1 MSRPWAFCLFLLLSV
16 VLRAGTSTQKNPRT
30 LRELVAAQHI
40 PVDEAGLPNLDKP
53 ITSAAELNES
63 GEFVIAYYVHDATN
77 RLFSPMYID
86 RHDKTDGK
94 WQSGKIDEA
103 ATEAKNVDTPCLG
116 SVLGMHR
123 LGDYLLVDTHINP
136 SAGCT
141 LILDRKLELKGG
153 LFGWYL
159 AGFGKSGILYHRS
172 ETHFAA
178 VHATEIGLYDLAT
191 GSDTTIFPPKPDSA
205 TRTHIS
211 KKIGEFGAA
220 HRDWCRE
227 HNDPCAPDEIESALI
242 GDIAVNA
249 ESDALAFVMSYESGN
264 ATEGVR
270 KPDGP
275 KEVVYVYRHVS
286 DSAKREFREK
296 LLDDAK
302 REFQVK
308 DVRQL
313 LEAETLKKLFE
324 Q

>member
-1 MSRPWAFCLFLLLSV
+1 MSKRWTFCVCLLLCLA
-16 VLRAGTSTQKNPRT
+16 LRTGARAQNKAQT
-30 LRELVAAQHI
+30 LGEVVAAQHI
-40 PVDEAGLPNLDKP
+40 PVDEASLPNLDKR

-77 RLFSPMYID
+77 RLFPPMYVD
-86 RHDKTDGK
+86 RYDKNGGK

-123 LGDYLLVDTHINP
+123 FGDYLLVDTHINP

-159 AGFGKSGILYHRS
+159 AGLGKSGILYHRS
-172 ETHFAA
+172 GIHFAA
-178 VHATEIGLYDLAT
+178 VHSAEISLYDLAT
-191 GSDTTIFPPKPDSA
+191 GNDTTIFPPKLDPVIRA
-205 TRTHIS
+205 QIA
-211 KKIGEFGAA
+211 KKISEFGAA
-220 HRDWCRE
+220 HQDWCQE

-249 ESDALAFVMSYESGN
+249 ESDALAFVTSYENGN

-286 DSAKREFREK
+286 DPAKREFREK

-308 DVRQL
+308 DVRLL
-313 LEAETLKKLFE
+313 LEAGTMKKMFE
-324 Q
+324 